1 MKSTGIEDISID
13 NSMRNDNKNGKSVL
27 IVFLLILLIVFISL
41 IIIYKYFLQKPI
53 QTKQLFFEGVSNFNS
68 KQIIDNSF
76 YKNLVNRLLEE
87 DATIDN
93 NITYTSNREIDFI
106 KDFNLDK
113 FSLNSSTK
121 TNISNKSFSTD
132 VNINYSGNDFF
143 EFNVLSNNENIGIKS
158 NSIVN
163 RYVGLSYNKLES
175 IININNPLN
184 TLNESQDIDISD
196 SEFKKY
202 VQKYLEFIS
211 NQIPDEKFSFK
222 DNILLDG
229 SYDNVSVK
237 EYKLELSMDEL
248 KSVLVN
254 TLVEVKNDE
263 ELLKKFLS
271 TAKTINI
278 EVRANNGEKN
288 VINEPNEIVNN
299 EETIINNTEER
310 NDTNNNNSNQ
320 NNNNASPNDTVN
332 VEEDLTVVDSQNDS
346 LENQAQI
353 DLEPNIS
360 LAESILPEGT
370 EINLEE
376 FQNNEK
382 IQLEDIFP
390 EISYEDSRIKNI
402 IKLLLGKKINKNI
415 NSIQKE
421 IDSLIDSIEKLE
433 GNGIVLKIYVSENA
447 LEKVIAT
454 LPNNSDLEIEFHNN
468 SIYDS
473 TCKLTY
479 LYKGDSGKFNFSDEN
494 EEEHLSIE
502 KKDDLREELP
512 IEDKKNGFS
521 IELSRKENESQNS
534 LGLVYN
540 YIENEKINKKI
551 SFNINTTGNIN
562 SNTIKS
568 EILIRNSGKEKDE
581 LIIENTIRFDENEEV
596 PDFSEGDLLL
606 LNELSED
613 EVNEVLQTLI
623 LQINKI
629 LKMKKDEIEL
639 IDTNNQKYVIN
650 RNFDNISSDITYE
663 EAKNVLIDK
672 ISSMMRE
679 AIDNNEEFTLLN
691 LENLTIDGYN
701 VSSNVTEENATIVID
716 VYTFNINSNFELT
729 DS

>member
-41 IIIYKYFLQKPI
+41 IIVYKYFLQKPI
-53 QTKQLFFEGVSNFNS
+53 QTKQLFFDSVSNFNS

-76 YKNLVNRLLEE
+76 YKMLVNRLLEE

-121 TNISNKSFSTD
+121 TNINNKSFSTD
-132 VNINYSGNDFF
+132 VNINYSGNAFF
-143 EFNVLSNNENIGIKS
+143 EFNVLSNSENIGIKS

-163 RYVGLSYNKLES
+163 KYVGLSYNKLES

-184 TLNESQDIDISD
+184 SLNESQDIDISD

-299 EETIINNTEER
+299 EETIINNTEDS
-310 NDTNNNNSNQ
+310 NATDNNSQ
-320 NNNNASPNDTVN
+320 NNNIASPNDTVN

-468 SIYDS
+468 SIHDS

>member
-143 EFNVLSNNENIGIKS
+143 EFNVLSNSENIGIKS

-263 ELLKKFLS
+263 ELLKKFLA
-271 TAKTINI
+271 TAKAINI

-390 EISYEDSRIKNI
+390 EINDENSIIKNI

-502 KKDDLREELP
+502 KKDDLSEELP